1 MPNLHVLKSNKL
13 TRVFLIFL
21 GVVAASI
28 TCVNP
33 ASADESVSLDATTV
47 YRDFQVHSTGGDYVI
62 RVFGND
68 PVIQLYRGTSIAGF
82 DLNTVAVSG
91 DFLARDDDG
100 GGALA
105 DKVSIYDAY
114 LSGSFSYGSGN
125 YVIRITSFDY
135 WTGQAAPTESYSLR
149 YTGFSR
155 GTVTTT
161 TRQTHSLSFSNSL
174 YGSDTLSD
182 EDGQLRS
189 TVDQIMNKYGS
200 LIK

>member
-82 DLNTVAVSG
+82 DLYTVAVSG

-100 GGALA
+100 GENLA
-105 DKVSIYDAY
+105 EQVSIYDAY

-149 YTGFSR
+149 YTGFSS

-174 YGSDTLSD
+174 YGSDELSD
-182 EDGQLRS
+182 WDGELRK
-189 TVDQIMNKYGS
+189 TVDSINKQWGS